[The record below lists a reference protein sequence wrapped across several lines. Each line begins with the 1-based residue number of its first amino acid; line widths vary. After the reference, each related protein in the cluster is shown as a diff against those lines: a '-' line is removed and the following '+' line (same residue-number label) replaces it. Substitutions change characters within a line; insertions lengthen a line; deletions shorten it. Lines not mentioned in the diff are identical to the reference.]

1 MNIKYNVRALDN
13 NNMVTESIFETVNLL
28 DALQKVEEQY
38 RALAPEASTKYII
51 VSYGNDKQS
60 ATSSQ
65 DLKRLEKF

>member
-65 DLKRLEKF
+65 ELKRLEKF